1 MSPITTEIL
10 EKLKSI
16 TLLEAAELVSEIEK
30 TFGVDASATVSA
42 GMIAGSS
49 GETVPQSETVE
60 EKTTFDVILESIPQE
75 KRVPALKVLRTIL
88 SLGIKETKEFIDSLP
103 KPLKEGVS
111 KEEAE
116 SIQQQLEQLGAQ
128 IKIV

>member
-1 MSPITTEIL
+1 M
-10 EKLKSI
+10 
-16 TLLEAAELVSEIEK
+16 AV
-30 TFGVDASATVSA
+30 V
-42 GMIAGSS
+42 SS
-49 GETVPQSETVE
+49 GETVTQSQPVE

-103 KPLKEGVS
+103 KPLKEGIS
-111 KEEAE
+111 KEEAD
-116 SIQQQLEQLGAQ
+116 SIQQQLEQIGAQ